1 MNRQAGRGTSRGPAR
16 LGNAIAHYLTWRS
29 DGRAHVLDKYDE
41 TIGWIEWNPDLFPFK
56 IGRVQRAIIKHTY
69 FAVYYL
75 QEEARTLV
83 LAVLDGRGEPSRRQA
98 LLRRRRKST
107 ISQRPS
113 PKSRP

>member
-1 MNRQAGRGTSRGPAR
+1 MNSKPVEALPEVQQD
-16 LGNAIAHYLTWRS
+16 LENAIAHYLTWRS
-29 DGRAHVLDKYDE
+29 DGRAHVVDKYDE
-41 TIGWIEWNPDLFPFK
+41 TVGWIEWNPDLFPFK